1 MKKQLKPT
9 NEEIGALCAALANL
23 YHAGI
28 GAGDALAL
36 LAEDEP
42 AGGYGELL
50 DSMARKADDGVP
62 LAQILRE
69 TECFPVYVCGL
80 VEVGERVGKTEE
92 ALHALSRYYEA
103 RARMDRSQKEALLYP
118 AVLLAVLLVVVVVL
132 LVWVLPVFNDVYAQ
146 LGSRLTGVAGGLLAL
161 GKALRKIMPVLCVLL
176 GLALVFAVLVAA
188 VPGLRETLLARWR
201 KARGDKGV
209 FRQVNTA
216 RFAQALSMGL
226 SSGLTAH
233 EAVELASGLSHGAQ
247 AFQVR
252 CRDCLTRVDSGES
265 LAGALRE
272 TGLLSK
278 AECRLLEAG
287 TRGGNAE
294 AVMEQI
300 ALRLLEESE
309 DALGARTGR
318 IEPTLVVIMAVVV
331 GIILLSVMLP
341 LMHIMT
347 TIG

>member
-1 MKKQLKPT
+1 MKKQPKPT

-50 DSMARKADDGVP
+50 TAMSRQADNGVP
-62 LAQILRE
+62 LARILRDAG
-69 TECFPVYVCGL
+69 CFPAYVCGL
-80 VEVGERVGKTEE
+80 LEVGEQVGKTED
-92 ALHALSRYYEA
+92 ALYALSRYYDA
-103 RARMDRSQKEALLYP
+103 RARIDRSQKEALLYP

-146 LGSRLTGVAGGLLAL
+146 LGSRLAGVAGGLLAF
-161 GKALRKIMPVLCVLL
+161 GKVLRKIMPVLCVLL
-176 GLALVFAVLVAA
+176 GLAVVFAIVMAA
-188 VPGLRETLLARWR
+188 APSLREALLSQWR
-201 KARGDKGV
+201 KLRGDKGV
-209 FRQVNTA
+209 FRQVNSA

-233 EAVELASGLSHGAQ
+233 EAVELASGLSEGAQ
-247 AFQVR
+247 AFQTR
-252 CRDCLTRVDSGES
+252 CSDCLLRISDGES
-265 LAGALRE
+265 LACALRE
-272 TGLLSK
+272 SGLLSR

-287 TRGGNAE
+287 MRSGNGE
-294 AVMEQI
+294 TVMEQI
-300 ALRLLEESE
+300 ALRMLEESE
-309 DALGARTGR
+309 DALSTRTGR